1 MKIDYYNDYSGVA
14 HGTCNGLPGSG
25 GKGGHGGH
33 SGRIEI
39 IELDS
44 DSCIKKS
51 AEQGEEGEDGSRGLD
66 GYRPQEIHLRYIEK
80 EHEFQFKFFWGYV
93 PNFTHDL

>member
-1 MKIDYYNDYSGVA
+1 MYYGDYWVA

-44 DSCIKKS
+44 DSYIKKS
-51 AEQGEEGEDGSRGLD
+51 AEQGEYGEDGSRGLD
-66 GYRPQEIHLRYIEK
+66 GYRPKQTHLRYIEK
-80 EHEFQFKFFWGYV
+80 EHEFEFDFFWGYV
-93 PNFTHDL
+93 TNFTHDL